1 MTFLS
6 AALLI
11 FLVIDP
17 FGNIPV
23 FLNCLK
29 NTVPER
35 RKIVIMRELFI
46 ALLTLLGFLFFGKY
60 ILQLL
65 QVSPSSLGIGGAIV
79 LMIIALRMIF
89 QGSDELFVGN
99 GDGEPLIVPLA
110 IPLIAGPSTMTLLTV
125 FIAREPEQWPVWL
138 LALLCAWGASGVILV
153 FAQNLF
159 DKVGSRL
166 LVAIERLIGLLLITV
181 AVEMFVAEIKVVAGT
196 F

>member
-1 MTFLS
+1 MSLLS

-23 FLNCLK
+23 FLSSLR
-29 NTVPER
+29 NTAPER
-35 RKIVIMRELFI
+35 RKLVIIRELLI
-46 ALLTLLGFLFFGKY
+46 ALAILLGFLFFGKY
-60 ILQLL
+60 ILHLL

-79 LMIIALRMIF
+79 LIIIALRMIF
-89 QGSDELFVGN
+89 QGSDSIMTGIE
-99 GDGEPLIVPLA
+99 DGEPLIVPLA

-125 FIAREPEQWPVWL
+125 FIAREPDRWDVWL
-138 LALLCAWGASGVILV
+138 MALLSAWFVSGIILV

-159 DKVGSRL
+159 DRFGSKL
-166 LVAIERLIGLLLITV
+166 LVAIERLIGLLLVTV
-181 AVEMFVAEIKVVAGT
+181 AVEMFVSELKVIADT